1 MTVREPTPWRPTV
14 SRRSALLMAVAAATA
29 AAAAAAVVAVAAA
42 DRQLDEAPESLN
54 AACQDNQSRAYEA
67 AERARS
73 ESTTDAA
80 AMTAAQKY
88 VKEVRVTPECFT
100 AQVRADAE
108 AVDDAIKGGG
118 RPRPEYP
125 KYIQ

>member
-1 MTVREPTPWRPTV
+1 MTVREPAPWRPTV
-14 SRRSALLMAVAAATA
+14 SRRSALLIAIAAATA
-29 AAAAAAVVAVAAA
+29 AAAVAAVVAVAAS
-42 DRQLDEAPESLN
+42 DRQRDEAAESLN
-54 AACQDNQSRAYEA
+54 AACQDNQSRAYRA

-73 ESTTDAA
+73 EGTADAA
-80 AMTAAQKY
+80 AMTAALEY

-108 AVDDAIKGGG
+108 SVDDAIKGGV

-125 KYIQ
+125 KYVQ